1 MEVLGDII
9 TVIHQDVG
17 ILAFRL
23 HMGNCGTTD
32 QEWGMEDQSTE
43 KLNF

>member
-1 MEVLGDII
+1 MEVLGDSI

-23 HMGNCGTTD
+23 HMGKLRDYRSGTGNGRP
-32 QEWGMEDQSTE
+32 EY
-43 KLNF
+43 